1 MAKSKKELDKD
12 LMFQK
17 IMPAIADN
25 PFSTVYHA
33 NHQNEDGT
41 FSMPSTDE
49 NDAFQ
54 TLRKKVFSSTYMCE
68 TPQNVTVINIMENLV
83 LGYLDSAM
91 AKFNVCT
98 CDKCKCFVAAY
109 TLNLLEPKYV
119 AGTQD
124 ELRTAESEIP
134 QKTIT
139 DALIKAVIYL
149 RTNKQHD

>member
-33 NHQNEDGT
+33 NHPNEDGT
-41 FSMPSTDE
+41 FPQPSTDE
-49 NDAFQ
+49 NDPFQ
-54 TLRKKVFSSTYMCE
+54 SLRKKVFSSTYMCE
-68 TPQNVTVINIMENLV
+68 KPQEVSVINIMENLV

-91 AKFNVCT
+91 SKFNVCS
-98 CDKCKCFVAAY
+98 CDKCKCFVAAK
-109 TLNLLEPKYV
+109 TLNLLPPTYV
-119 AGTQD
+119 SGTQE
-124 ELRTAESEIP
+124 ELRKAESEIP

-149 RTNKQHD
+149 RSNPQH